1 MISDTDA
8 PTRGEGAM
16 AGVKRIVKR
25 DAAGATAAAGSIKD
39 GDGAKGGGASVKG
52 AKGQMMYLTDETR
65 EQLKA
70 HAERTGL
77 TLTAIGEAA
86 LQQYLAGAA
95 AASVGEVAA
104 PAIEDAVGRRLGE
117 ALPAALHP
125 LHDEL
130 RALRDALAATRVEV
144 AMGRLQ
150 IFAQLAS
157 AYGLAYAQETEGYAE
172 RQAVGAVARGEI
184 GHLHSEVAS

>member
-8 PTRGEGAM
+8 PARGEGAM
-16 AGVKRIVKR
+16 AGATRIVKR
-25 DAAGATAAAGSIKD
+25 AAASSVKD
-39 GDGAKGGGASVKG
+39 GDGAKGNGGASVKG

-86 LQQYLAGAA
+86 LQQYLAGA

-150 IFAQLAS
+150 TFAQLAS

-172 RQAVGAVARGEI
+172 RQAAGAVARGEI